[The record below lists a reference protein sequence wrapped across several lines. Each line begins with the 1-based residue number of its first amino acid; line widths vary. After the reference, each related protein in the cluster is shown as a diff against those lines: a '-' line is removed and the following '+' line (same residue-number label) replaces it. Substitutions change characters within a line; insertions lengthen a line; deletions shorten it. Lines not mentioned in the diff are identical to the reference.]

1 MAPSH
6 KTILIGI
13 SGGIAAYKV
22 AELVSRLKKKG
33 YQVEVIMTESA
44 RQLVAPL
51 TFSTLSGRPVRT
63 EMFHEIVTEHV
74 EVEHISMADRA
85 DLMVIVPATANIIGK
100 AANGIADD
108 LLSTVIMAASCPV
121 MYFPAMNTRM
131 WEHPVLQENI
141 TKLRSLGYEVI
152 DPDSGFLACGT
163 SGKGRLGSIDSI
175 EAKILETL
183 EKQDKQTL
191 AGKTVLV
198 SAGPTREPVD
208 PVRYLTNR
216 SSGKMGYA
224 IAAAA
229 SKRGAEVVLVSGPVS
244 LPVPAGVKRISVE
257 TALEMQAAMAEQMD
271 QADIVI
277 MAAAVADY
285 RVAKPAT
292 EKIKKDDEEMS
303 LNLVKNPDI
312 LSALGARKGQRI
324 VVGFAAETNDLK
336 ANALSKLKKKNLN
349 MIVANDV
356 TQAGAGF
363 DADTNIAVIYRDNG
377 SSREIPLTSKE
388 ALAEI
393 ILDEIECNDKE
404 DER

>member
-1 MAPSH
+1 MTRS

-33 YQVEVIMTESA
+33 HQIEVIMTESA

-63 EMFHEIVTEHV
+63 EMFHEIVTENV

-108 LLSTVIMAASCPV
+108 LLSTVIMAAACPV

-131 WEHPVLQENI
+131 WEHPVQQENI
-141 TKLRSLGYEVI
+141 AKLKNLGYDVI

-175 EAKILETL
+175 EAKILEALDDTPKDL
-183 EKQDKQTL
+183 E
-191 AGKTVLV
+191 GKTVLV
-198 SAGPTREPVD
+198 SAGPTREPMD
-208 PVRYLTNR
+208 PVRYITNR
-216 SSGKMGYA
+216 SSGKMGYSVA
-224 IAAAA
+224 KAAQQ
-229 SKRGAEVVLVSGPVS
+229 RGANVVLVSGPVS
-244 LPVPAGVKRISVE
+244 LPAPDGITRISVE
-257 TALEMQAAMAEQMD
+257 TALEMQEAMEQQMD
-271 QADIVI
+271 KADIVI

-285 RVAKPAT
+285 RMAEVAPK
-292 EKIKKDDEEMS
+292 KIKKNDNAITV
-303 LNLVKNPDI
+303 NLVKNPDI
-312 LSALGARKGQRI
+312 LSALGARKGARV
-324 VVGFAAETNDLK
+324 VVGFAAETNDME
-336 ANALSKLKKKNLN
+336 ANALSKLEKKNLD

-356 TQAGAGF
+356 TQKGAGF
-363 DADTNIAVIYRDNG
+363 DVDTNIAVIYKKDG
-377 SSREIPLTSKE
+377 SRIEVPQTSKE
-388 ALAEI
+388 QLAEI
-393 ILDEIECNDKE
+393 ILDEIITK
-404 DER
+404 R